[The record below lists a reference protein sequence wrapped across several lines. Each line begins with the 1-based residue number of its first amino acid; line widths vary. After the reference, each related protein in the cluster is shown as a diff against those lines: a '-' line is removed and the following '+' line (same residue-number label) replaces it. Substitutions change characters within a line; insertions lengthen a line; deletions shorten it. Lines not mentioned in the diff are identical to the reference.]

1 MERLA
6 TITLIFG
13 AAALTAALG
22 TYLMRAVAI
31 KFNITDHPNERR
43 INTRPVPRAGG
54 LAVALAFALVGV
66 TVVLLGPT
74 LGLPAGNGGARFR
87 DAGAAALLLGTLIA
101 GVIGL
106 IDDRYDLRAR
116 WQILGQLLI
125 ALIPIAFGLRIAFIS
140 NPLGAGDLLFP
151 DAVALGVTIFWTL
164 GMQNSM
170 NFIDGLDGLSG
181 GISLLAAL
189 TLGVIALP
197 TSPLLAALSFTLA
210 GALAGFL
217 RFNFYPA
224 SIYMGTSGILA
235 VAYALAVLALLGTA
249 KVAAALLILGVP
261 IIDALFV
268 IVGRIAAGRSP
279 YTPDESHIHRRLL
292 SYGLSHRSAVL
303 VLYALTA
310 ALSVLAL
317 LLTGSATLYA
327 FMGLLV
333 VLGAVIAYLSRA
345 TEGARERAT
354 TRASDQGADRT
365 PK

>member
-1 MERLA
+1 M
-6 TITLIFG
+6 IF
-13 AAALTAALG
+13 AVAALVAALTAGMG
-22 TYLMRAVAI
+22 TLAMRAIAR
-31 KFNITDHPNERR
+31 KYNIADHPSERR
-43 INTRPVPRAGG
+43 INTKPVPRAGG
-54 LAVALAFALVGV
+54 LAVAGAFALIG
-66 TVVLLGPT
+66 TLLVIFSAQ
-74 LGLPAGNGGARFR
+74 LGLSAGSGSAELTS
-87 DAGAAALLLGTLIA
+87 DGAAALLLGTVIA

-116 WQILGQLLI
+116 WQIVGQFLI

-140 NPLGAGDLLFP
+140 NPFGAGDLLFP
-151 DAVALGVTIFWTL
+151 DAIALGVTIFWTL

-181 GISLLAAL
+181 GISLFAAV

-292 SYGLSHRSAVL
+292 SYGFSHRGSVL

-310 ALSVLAL
+310 ALSILAL

-333 VLGAVIAYLSRA
+333 VLGGVVAYLSRA
-345 TEGARERAT
+345 TE
-354 TRASDQGADRT
+354 RT
-365 PK
+365 PE

>member
-1 MERLA
+1 M
-6 TITLIFG
+6 IF
-13 AAALTAALG
+13 AAAALVAALTAGMG
-22 TYLMRAVAI
+22 TLAMRAIAR
-31 KFNITDHPNERR
+31 KYNIADHPSERR
-43 INTRPVPRAGG
+43 INTKPVPRAGG
-54 LAVALAFALVGV
+54 LAVAGAFALIG
-66 TVVLLGPT
+66 TLLVIFSAQ
-74 LGLPAGNGGARFR
+74 LGLSTGTGSAELTS
-87 DAGAAALLLGTLIA
+87 DGAAALLLGTVIA

-116 WQILGQLLI
+116 WQIIGQFLI

-140 NPLGAGDLLFP
+140 NPFGAGDLLFP
-151 DAVALGVTIFWTL
+151 DAIALGVTIFWTL

-181 GISLLAAL
+181 GISLFAAV

-197 TSPLLAALSFTLA
+197 TSPLLAALSLTLA

-292 SYGLSHRSAVL
+292 SYGFSHRGSVL

-310 ALSVLAL
+310 ALSILAL

-333 VLGAVIAYLSRA
+333 VLGGVVAYLSRA
-345 TEGARERAT
+345 TE
-354 TRASDQGADRT
+354 RT
-365 PK
+365 SK

>member
-1 MERLA
+1 M
-6 TITLIFG
+6 IF
-13 AAALTAALG
+13 AAAALVAALTAGMG
-22 TYLMRAVAI
+22 TLVMRAIAR
-31 KFNITDHPNERR
+31 KYNIADHPSERR
-43 INTRPVPRAGG
+43 INTKPVPRAGG
-54 LAVALAFALVGV
+54 LAVAGAFALIG
-66 TVVLLGPT
+66 TLLVIFSAQ
-74 LGLPAGNGGARFR
+74 LGLSAGSGSAELTS
-87 DAGAAALLLGTLIA
+87 DGAAALLLGTVIA

-116 WQILGQLLI
+116 WQIIGQFLI

-151 DAVALGVTIFWTL
+151 DAIALGVTIFWTL

-181 GISLLAAL
+181 GISLFAAV

-268 IVGRIAAGRSP
+268 IVGRIVAGRSP

-292 SYGLSHRSAVL
+292 SYGFSHRGSVL

-310 ALSVLAL
+310 ALSILAL

-327 FMGLLV
+327 FMGVLV
-333 VLGAVIAYLSRA
+333 VLGGVITYLSRA
-345 TEGARERAT
+345 TE
-354 TRASDQGADRT
+354 RT
-365 PK
+365 SK

>member
-1 MERLA
+1 M
-6 TITLIFG
+6 IF
-13 AAALTAALG
+13 AVAALVAALTAGIG
-22 TYLMRAVAI
+22 TLAMRAIAR
-31 KFNITDHPNERR
+31 KYNIADHPSERR
-43 INTRPVPRAGG
+43 INTKPVPRAGG
-54 LAVALAFALVGV
+54 LAVAGAFALIGS
-66 TVVLLGPT
+66 LLIIFSVQ
-74 LGLPAGNGGARFR
+74 LGLSAGSGSAELTS
-87 DAGAAALLLGTLIA
+87 AGAAALLLGTVIA

-116 WQILGQLLI
+116 WQIIGQFLI

-151 DAVALGVTIFWTL
+151 DAIALGVTIFWTL

-181 GISLLAAL
+181 GISLFAAV

-268 IVGRIAAGRSP
+268 IVGRIVAGRSP

-292 SYGLSHRSAVL
+292 IYGFSHRGSVL

-310 ALSVLAL
+310 ALSILAL
-317 LLTGSATLYA
+317 LLTESATLYA

-333 VLGAVIAYLSRA
+333 VLGGVVAYLSRA
-345 TEGARERAT
+345 TE
-354 TRASDQGADRT
+354 RT
-365 PK
+365 PE

>member
-1 MERLA
+1 M
-6 TITLIFG
+6 IF
-13 AAALTAALG
+13 AVAALVAALTAGMG
-22 TYLMRAVAI
+22 TLAMRAIAR
-31 KFNITDHPNERR
+31 KYNIADHPSERR
-43 INTRPVPRAGG
+43 INTKPVPRAGG
-54 LAVALAFALVGV
+54 LAVAGAFALIG
-66 TVVLLGPT
+66 TLLVIFSAQ
-74 LGLPAGNGGARFR
+74 LGLSAGSGSAELTS
-87 DAGAAALLLGTLIA
+87 DGAAALLLGTVIA

-116 WQILGQLLI
+116 WQIIGQFLI
-125 ALIPIAFGLRIAFIS
+125 ALIPIAFGLRITFIS

-151 DAVALGVTIFWTL
+151 DAIALGVTIFWTL

-181 GISLLAAL
+181 GISLFAAV

-292 SYGLSHRSAVL
+292 SYGFSHRGSVL

-310 ALSVLAL
+310 ALSILAL

-333 VLGAVIAYLSRA
+333 VLGGVVAYLSRA
-345 TEGARERAT
+345 TE
-354 TRASDQGADRT
+354 RT
-365 PK
+365 SK

>member
-1 MERLA
+1 M
-6 TITLIFG
+6 IF
-13 AAALTAALG
+13 AAAARVAALTAGMG
-22 TYLMRAVAI
+22 TLAMRAIAR
-31 KFNITDHPNERR
+31 KYNIADHPSERR
-43 INTRPVPRAGG
+43 INTKPVPRAGG
-54 LAVALAFALVGV
+54 LAVAGAFALIG
-66 TVVLLGPT
+66 TLLVIFSAQ
-74 LGLPAGNGGARFR
+74 LGLSAGSGSAELTS
-87 DAGAAALLLGTLIA
+87 DGAAALLLGTVIA

-116 WQILGQLLI
+116 WQIIGQFLI

-140 NPLGAGDLLFP
+140 NPFGAGDLLFP
-151 DAVALGVTIFWTL
+151 DAIALGVTIFWTL

-181 GISLLAAL
+181 GISLFAAV

-292 SYGLSHRSAVL
+292 SYGFSHRGSVL
-303 VLYALTA
+303 FLYALTA
-310 ALSVLAL
+310 ALSILAL

-333 VLGAVIAYLSRA
+333 VLGGVVAYLSRA
-345 TEGARERAT
+345 TE
-354 TRASDQGADRT
+354 RT
-365 PK
+365 SK

>member
-1 MERLA
+1 VERLA

-279 YTPDESHIHRRLL
+279 YMPDESHIHRRLL

-303 VLYALTA
+303 VLYTLTA

>member
-1 MERLA
+1 M
-6 TITLIFG
+6 IF
-13 AAALTAALG
+13 AAAAFVAALTAGMG
-22 TYLMRAVAI
+22 TLAMRAIAR
-31 KFNITDHPNERR
+31 KYNIADHPSERR
-43 INTRPVPRAGG
+43 INTKPVPRAGG
-54 LAVALAFALVGV
+54 LAVAGAFALIG
-66 TVVLLGPT
+66 TLLVIFSAQ
-74 LGLPAGNGGARFR
+74 LGLSAGSGSAELTS
-87 DAGAAALLLGTLIA
+87 DGAAALLLGTVIA

-116 WQILGQLLI
+116 WQIIGQFLI

-151 DAVALGVTIFWTL
+151 DAIALGVTIFWTL

-181 GISLLAAL
+181 GISLFAAV

-268 IVGRIAAGRSP
+268 IVGRIVAGRSP

-292 SYGLSHRSAVL
+292 SYGFSHRGSVL
-303 VLYALTA
+303 ALYALTA
-310 ALSVLAL
+310 ALSILAL

-333 VLGAVIAYLSRA
+333 VLGGVVAYLSRA
-345 TEGARERAT
+345 TE
-354 TRASDQGADRT
+354 RT
-365 PK
+365 SK

>member
-1 MERLA
+1 M
-6 TITLIFG
+6 IF
-13 AAALTAALG
+13 AAAALVAALTAGMG
-22 TYLMRAVAI
+22 TLAMRAIAL
-31 KFNITDHPNERR
+31 KFNIADHPSERR
-43 INTRPVPRAGG
+43 INTKPVPRAGG
-54 LAVALAFALVGV
+54 LAVAGAFALIG
-66 TVVLLGPT
+66 TLLVIFSAQ
-74 LGLPAGNGGARFR
+74 LGLSAGSGSAELTS
-87 DAGAAALLLGTLIA
+87 DGAAALLLGTVIA

-116 WQILGQLLI
+116 WQIIGQVLI

-151 DAVALGVTIFWTL
+151 DAIALGVTIFWTL

-181 GISLLAAL
+181 GISLFAAV
-189 TLGVIALP
+189 TLGVIALS

-292 SYGLSHRSAVL
+292 RYGFSHRGSVL

-333 VLGAVIAYLSRA
+333 VLGGVITYLSRA
-345 TEGARERAT
+345 TE
-354 TRASDQGADRT
+354 RT
-365 PK
+365 SK

>member
-1 MERLA
+1 M
-6 TITLIFG
+6 IF
-13 AAALTAALG
+13 AVAALVAALTAGMG
-22 TYLMRAVAI
+22 TLAMRAIAR
-31 KFNITDHPNERR
+31 KYNIADHPSERR
-43 INTRPVPRAGG
+43 INTKPVPRAGG
-54 LAVALAFALVGV
+54 LAVAGAFALIG
-66 TVVLLGPT
+66 TLLVIFSAQ
-74 LGLPAGNGGARFR
+74 LGLSAGSGSAELTS
-87 DAGAAALLLGTLIA
+87 DGAAAILLGTVIA

-116 WQILGQLLI
+116 WQIIGQFLI
-125 ALIPIAFGLRIAFIS
+125 ALIPIAFGLRITFIS

-151 DAVALGVTIFWTL
+151 DAIALGVTIFWTL

-181 GISLLAAL
+181 GISLFAAV

-279 YTPDESHIHRRLL
+279 YTPDDSHIHRRLL
-292 SYGLSHRSAVL
+292 SYGFSHRGSVL

-310 ALSVLAL
+310 ALSILAL

-333 VLGAVIAYLSRA
+333 VLGGVVAYLSRA
-345 TEGARERAT
+345 TE
-354 TRASDQGADRT
+354 RT
-365 PK
+365 SK

>member
-1 MERLA
+1 M
-6 TITLIFG
+6 IF
-13 AAALTAALG
+13 AAAALVAALTAGMG
-22 TYLMRAVAI
+22 TLAMRAIAR
-31 KFNITDHPNERR
+31 KYNIADHPSERR
-43 INTRPVPRAGG
+43 INTKPVPRAGG
-54 LAVALAFALVGV
+54 LAVAGAFALIG
-66 TVVLLGPT
+66 TLLVIFSAQ
-74 LGLPAGNGGARFR
+74 LGLSAGSGSAELTS
-87 DAGAAALLLGTLIA
+87 DGAAALLLGTVIA

-116 WQILGQLLI
+116 WQIIGQFLI

-151 DAVALGVTIFWTL
+151 DAIALGVTIFWTL

-181 GISLLAAL
+181 GISLFAAV

-292 SYGLSHRSAVL
+292 SYGFSHRGSVL
-303 VLYALTA
+303 FLYALTA
-310 ALSVLAL
+310 ALSILAL

-333 VLGAVIAYLSRA
+333 VLGGVVAYLSRA
-345 TEGARERAT
+345 TE
-354 TRASDQGADRT
+354 RT
-365 PK
+365 SK